1 MNPSQQYFSY
11 IRWLMIAAGIWRLE
25 IKEFS
30 TSKKRFYN
38 FYSVII
44 QLICTSPIISVTLDV
59 PALMEAD
66 QASAF
71 GNIGLAVFLAMII
84 SKMLMCQSK
93 PILRLV
99 KVAFQNEF
107 QMIYNVNADVA
118 AIYKKHIKLN
128 NFFIT
133 LLVMYITIILVSVIT
148 SGDVHCYQY
157 LRQNQTVKPM
167 LVNYW
172 YPFDTNK
179 YYALVLIDQN
189 IRPTLAAL
197 CTAIVN
203 AFVICIIIFVRLQ
216 LKLLQYSFRN
226 FDKLELQGLDGP
238 TMLKL
243 ICVKHQ
249 ELIEYTVELNQ
260 SFNIIIFIDYMVS
273 SITFAA
279 QILQII
285 GGVEPI
291 FTSAILSYTIIQLL
305 IFAWSSN
312 EIIVQSTELARA
324 LFESNWYDHDIN
336 IKAMAHI
343 MMMRCQKPLSLMI
356 GRFGVMDLDVGISRL
371 KLAYSYTSLMR
382 SGD

>member
-1 MNPSQQYFSY
+1 
-11 IRWLMIAAGIWRLE
+11 MIAAGIWRLE